1 MCGVCHIHVFK
12 FSCPFLVSLFW
23 RRYSDCNSIG
33 YLPTNFQT
41 GISEKAA
48 QGRRAEYGAKTYTT
62 DVIGKCI
69 VAKSDDNKESDAKFN
84 NLAFN
89 PFNDYQVASVHDKG
103 ILNIWELPQS
113 YSNIGDIDKPILT
126 IDSLSDKATCLAYH
140 PSVSDVIAVGGNK
153 SVFICDTKQGKTILT
168 INDLSADVTA
178 LEWLPNGSLL
188 RVVTSDGKL
197 YSFDPRKEPKASDSV
212 VGMYFPFKYLIVIQF
227 SVFACLLERAKKH
240 NKIVVLCTI
249 FTRVDNEE
257 CRLFFYLPLLLIMTN
272 QLFLIIELLVSY

>member
-1 MCGVCHIHVFK
+1 MIIGGIYVY
-12 FSCPFLVSLFW
+12 
-23 RRYSDCNSIG
+23 RYGDCNSIG

-69 VAKSDDNKESDAKFN
+69 VATSDDNKESDAKLN
-84 NLAFN
+84 NVQFN

-103 ILNIWELPQS
+103 ILNIWDLPQS
-113 YSNIGDIDKPILT
+113 YSNIGNIDKATLT

-140 PSVSDVIAVGGNK
+140 PSVSDIIAVGGVK
-153 SVFICDTKQGKTILT
+153 SVFICDVKQGKVVYTV
-168 INDLSADVTA
+168 NDLTSDVTA

-212 VGMYFPFKYLIVIQF
+212 LGM
-227 SVFACLLERAKKH
+227 
-240 NKIVVLCTI
+240 
-249 FTRVDNEE
+249 
-257 CRLFFYLPLLLIMTN
+257 
-272 QLFLIIELLVSY
+272 